1 MIRALLLFVSSLVS
15 LAGCSWFGDKDNTEP
30 PAKLE
35 SFDRQVD
42 LRDVWR
48 RDTGSGTRE
57 QFVTLVPAVE
67 GERVFA
73 ADRNGSVY
81 AYALENGKELWH
93 EKTGAAISAGPG
105 VGEGLVLLGTSDAG
119 IIALDADSGEMRW
132 RASVAS
138 EVLAVPQ
145 IRNGVVVVQTADG
158 QLTGLDAGGG
168 ERLWSESRT
177 VPVLTLRGTSTPLV
191 DAGVVIAGF
200 SNGKMSALDISSGR
214 RIWEAVVAVPTGR
227 SELQRI
233 VDIDANPVIRGGV
246 LYVGSFQGQLAAI
259 DLGSGRSLWDREM
272 SVYAGLA
279 VDAQHVYVTDE
290 ASEIWALD
298 SGNGASLWKQTAL
311 RRRAVTGPAVVGG
324 YVAVGDFEGY
334 LHILSRHDGSIVGRT
349 RIDSDGILVAP
360 LALGNRLLVQG
371 AGGKLV
377 LYALESGRD

>member
-1 MIRALLLFVSSLVS
+1 MMRAVAVIASLVL
-15 LAGCSWFGDKDNTEP
+15 LAGCSWFGDKDNAEP

-35 SFDRQVD
+35 SFDRQLE

-48 RDTGSGTRE
+48 RDTGSGTKE
-57 QFVTLVPAVE
+57 QFVTLVPAVD

-73 ADRNGSVY
+73 ADRNGAVY
-81 AYALENGKELWH
+81 AFTLETGKEIWH
-93 EKTGAAISAGPG
+93 QKTRAAISAGPG

-132 RASVAS
+132 HASVSS

-145 IRNGVVVVQTADG
+145 VSNGVVVAQTADG
-158 QLTGLDAGGG
+158 QLTGLDARSG
-168 ERLWSESRT
+168 ERLWSEGRT

-191 DAGVVIAGF
+191 EGGIVIAGF
-200 SNGKMSALDISSGR
+200 ANGKMSALDISSGR
-214 RIWEAVVAVPTGR
+214 RIWEAAVAVPSGR

-233 VDIDANPVIRGGV
+233 VDIDASPVIRSGV

-259 DLGSGRSLWDREM
+259 DLVNGRSLWDREM

-279 VDAQHVYVTDE
+279 VDTQHVYVTDE
-290 ASEIWALD
+290 ASEVWALD
-298 SGNGASLWKQTAL
+298 RSSGASLWKQTAL

-324 YVAVGDFEGY
+324 YVAVGDYEGY

-349 RIDSDGILVAP
+349 RVDSDGILVAP
-360 LALGNRLLVQG
+360 LALGDRLLVQG
-371 AGGKLV
+371 AGGKLA
-377 LYALESGRD
+377 LYTLQSGRD